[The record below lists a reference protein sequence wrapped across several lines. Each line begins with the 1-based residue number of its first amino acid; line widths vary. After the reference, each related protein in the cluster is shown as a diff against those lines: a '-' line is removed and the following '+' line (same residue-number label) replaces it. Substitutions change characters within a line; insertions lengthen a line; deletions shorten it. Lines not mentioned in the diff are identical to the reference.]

1 MTEQN
6 PVEPQQGGEPKEPET
21 ITLTQEE
28 LDAKINSE
36 YDRRFQKQQEKFNQ
50 QLEEAKNK
58 ALEDGKSEGQKLA
71 KMSAQEKADAE
82 EKERLAKL
90 DEREQELN
98 QRELTANV
106 TDILV
111 KKGLPKDLAEPLVG
125 LGDADKISNVVETIQ
140 KSIEQGINEG
150 VNERMRQEPPT
161 NGSSNLDAS
170 DDPFTKVLNQYK

>member
-1 MTEQN
+1 MAEET
-6 PVEPQQGGEPKEPET
+6 QQQQQQAQEPEKL
-21 ITLTQEE
+21 TLTQEE

-50 QLEEAKNK
+50 QLEEVKNK

-82 EKERLAKL
+82 AQKRLDDLKA
-90 DEREQELN
+90 REDELN

-106 TDILV
+106 VDVLAE
-111 KKGLPKDLAEPLVG
+111 KGLPKELAGSLVG

-150 VNERMRQEPPT
+150 VNERMRQDPPT
-161 NGSSNLDAS
+161 NGSSNLDAT

>member
-50 QLEEAKNK
+50 QLEDAKNQ

-82 EKERLAKL
+82 AQKRLDDLKA
-90 DEREQELN
+90 REDKLN
-98 QRELTANV
+98 QRELKANV
-106 TDILV
+106 GDILSE
-111 KKGLPKDLAEPLVG
+111 KGLPKELANSLVG
-125 LGDADKISNVVETIQ
+125 LGDADKISAVVDMVQ
-140 KSIEQGINEG
+140 KSIEQGINNG
-150 VNERMRQEPPT
+150 VKERMRQDPPT
-161 NGSSNLDAS
+161 NGGSNLNAT
-170 DDPFTKVLNQYK
+170 DDPFAKVLNQYK